1 MGGYGKWIGL
11 VLGGIIGRG
20 LLGAVVGFIIGHL
33 FDRASAPRPARDAPG
48 PLRERFFTTTFE
60 VMGHV
65 AKADG
70 RVTEREI
77 DAARA
82 TMRRFALGEAQS
94 RRAIE
99 CFTTGKDAAYP
110 LEERVRELRDAAEGR
125 TDLCRTFLLI
135 QLEAALQG
143 GGLDA
148 PARERLLRVAAALG
162 IGQAEFMAVEAMLRM
177 RAAAAAA
184 GGNGYAND
192 GARGGAASAPGQ
204 SLADAYELL
213 GVPPGIGDAELT
225 LAYRRLLSQ
234 NHPDKLVANGLPES
248 MVAAAHERTR
258 QIISAYE
265 TVKRAR
271 GMP

>member
-70 RVTEREI
+70 RVSEREI

-82 TMRRFALGEAQS
+82 TMRRFALGEAQV

-99 CFTTGKDAAYP
+99 CFTAGKDEGYP

-125 TDLCRTFLLI
+125 MDLCRTFLLI
-135 QLEAALQG
+135 QLEATLFG
-143 GGLDA
+143 GGLGA

-177 RAAAAAA
+177 RAAAGAPGGSGHA
-184 GGNGYAND
+184 GGAGN
-192 GARGGAASAPGQ
+192 GAASAPRQ

-213 GVPPGIGDAELT
+213 GVAPGIGDAELT

-265 TVKRAR
+265 NVKRAR

>member
-20 LLGAVVGFIIGHL
+20 LLGAVVGFVIGHL
-33 FDRASAPRPARDAPG
+33 FDRASASRPARGAPG
-48 PLRERFFTTTFE
+48 PLRERFFATTFE

-82 TMRRFALGEAQS
+82 TMHRFALGELDV

-99 CFTTGKDAAYP
+99 FFTVGKEDSYP
-110 LEERVRELRDAAEGR
+110 LEERVRELRETAADR

-135 QLEAALQG
+135 QLEAALHG
-143 GGLDA
+143 GGLVA

-162 IGQAEFMAVEAMLRM
+162 IGQAEFAAMEAMLRV
-177 RAAAAAA
+177 RAAAARGAGNGHA
-184 GGNGYAND
+184 GGAGPD
-192 GARGGAASAPGQ
+192 ASGSRQ
-204 SLADAYELL
+204 SLGDAYELL
-213 GVPPGIGDAELT
+213 GVSPGIADAELT

-258 QIISAYE
+258 QIITAYE

-271 GMP
+271 GMS

>member
-60 VMGHV
+60 VMGHI

-70 RVTEREI
+70 RVSEREI

-82 TMRRFALGEAQS
+82 TMRRFALGEVQV

-99 CFTTGKDAAYP
+99 CFTAGKDEGYP
-110 LEERVRELRDAAEGR
+110 FEERVRQLRDAAEGR
-125 TDLCRTFLLI
+125 MDLCRTFLLI
-135 QLEAALQG
+135 QLEATLYA
-143 GGLDA
+143 GGLGA
-148 PARERLLRVAAALG
+148 PARERLQRVSAALG

-177 RAAAAAA
+177 RAAAGVAGANSHAA
-184 GGNGYAND
+184 GDGN
-192 GARGGAASAPGQ
+192 APRQ

-213 GVPPGIGDAELT
+213 GVPSGIGDAELT

>member
-20 LLGAVVGFIIGHL
+20 LLGAVIGFIIGHL
-33 FDRASAPRPARDAPG
+33 FDRANAPRPARDAPG

-82 TMRRFALGEAQS
+82 TMRRFALGETQV
-94 RRAIE
+94 RRAIG
-99 CFTTGKDAAYP
+99 CFTAGKEEGYP
-110 LEERVRELRDAAEGR
+110 LEERVRELREAAAGR

-135 QLEAALQG
+135 QLEAALYG

-177 RAAAAAA
+177 RAAAGA
-184 GGNGYAND
+184 GHAGNG
-192 GARGGAASAPGQ
+192 GGTGPASASAPRQ

-213 GVPPGIGDAELT
+213 GVAPGIGDADLT

>member
-82 TMRRFALGEAQS
+82 TMRRFALGEAQV

-99 CFTTGKDAAYP
+99 CFTAGKDEGYP

-143 GGLDA
+143 GGLAA
-148 PARERLLRVAAALG
+148 PARERLLRVAVALG
-162 IGQAEFMAVEAMLRM
+162 IGPAEFVAVETMLRM
-177 RAAAAAA
+177 RAAAGAA
-184 GGNGYAND
+184 GGH
-192 GARGGAASAPGQ
+192 GGAPGDAASTAPRET
-204 SLADAYELL
+204 LADAYHLL
-213 GVPPGIGDAELT
+213 GVPPQIGDAELT